1 MAMNIDIY
9 DLIVIGAG
17 PGGYIS
23 AIRAAQNGM
32 KVLIAEKNRIGGT
45 CLNCGCIP
53 TKAFLYASKLYKSID
68 SMFSWGIDA
77 VSEKID
83 IKQLVNN
90 TDAII
95 NNLREGVETL
105 LKQNGV
111 AVIYGEAKIIGA
123 GCVSINGEK
132 YLSENILIA
141 VGAIPQIPDISGVD
155 LPGVFTSDQLLRS
168 TNFYNELLILG
179 GGVIGIEFASIYSS
193 FGSKITIVESRD
205 RLLPQMDE
213 EFSRYLSAIFRKKGI
228 EVITNSQLSSI
239 TVNNGKLNY
248 YINGKKELS
257 NADAVLLAVGRK
269 HDTKNLFAAN
279 ISVAMDSGRIVTDD
293 RFQTSIKGIGDVC
306 NAIQFANYAFAQG
319 IAFADYIAKKNSE
332 TDLSVVPWCV
342 FTDPEIA
349 SVGLTE
355 TSAKHKGHRVKIG
368 RFNMA
373 LNGKSLITS
382 EEKGFKKLVFDYD
395 NETLLGAQLMCG
407 NAADIIDEFTLAIT
421 NKLTRRDILKNI
433 RPHPSF
439 VEGIFDAIQSINWEG
454 NASKYFNDC
463 HLGECS
469 AAHTDGCEQK
479 GPHKAPF

>member
-1 MAMNIDIY
+1 MSMKADVY

-17 PGGYIS
+17 PGGYVS

-53 TKAFLYASKLYKSID
+53 TKAFLYASKLYKSING
-68 SMFSWGIDA
+68 MLSWGIDA
-77 VSEKID
+77 VSEDIN
-83 IKQLVNN
+83 IKQVLDK

-95 NNLREGVETL
+95 NNLREGIETL

-111 AVIYGEAKIIGA
+111 TVIYGEAKIIES

-132 YLSENILIA
+132 YLTENILIA
-141 VGAIPQIPDISGVD
+141 VGAIPQIPNISGVD
-155 LPGVFTSDQLLRS
+155 LPAVFTSDQLLRS
-168 TNFYNELLILG
+168 KDFYNELLILG

-193 FGSKITIVESRD
+193 FGSKITIVESMD

-248 YINGKKELS
+248 YINGKNELS
-257 NADAVLLAVGRK
+257 NADAVLLAIGRK
-269 HDTKNLFAAN
+269 PNTKNLFASN
-279 ISVAMDSGRIVTDD
+279 ISVDMNNARIVTDD
-293 RFQTSIKGIGDVC
+293 RFQTSIKGIYAVGDACSAV
-306 NAIQFANYAFAQG
+306 QLANYASAQG

-332 TDLSVVPWCV
+332 TDLSVVPWCI

-355 TSAKHKGHRVKIG
+355 TSAKYKGHRVKIG
-368 RFNMA
+368 KFNMA
-373 LNGKSLITS
+373 SNGKSIITS
-382 EEKGFKKLVFDYD
+382 EEKGFIKLVFDYD

-407 NAADIIDEFTLAIT
+407 NATDIIDEFTLAIT

-439 VEGIFDAIQSINWEG
+439 VEGIFDAIESVN
-454 NASKYFNDC
+454 
-463 HLGECS
+463 
-469 AAHTDGCEQK
+469 
-479 GPHKAPF
+479 